1 MRRWQLVLALVVMA
15 STTGAQPVE
24 LSEQKAHYL
33 LRFLRYVEWPTR
45 PGTGPFVICVV
56 ALNQFGAALQAAAK
70 GQLVDGRPVAIQVV
84 HAPSTDC
91 HIVFV
96 PDGMNVGAYIRAAHG
111 TLTVGESPAFRSQ
124 GGAITF
130 VVVDNQVRFTISAKA
145 AARADVRISSRLLRL
160 SYDDQPGAP

>member
-15 STTGAQPVE
+15 STAGAQPVQ

-33 LRFLRYVEWPTR
+33 LSFLRYVEWPTR
-45 PGTGPFVICVV
+45 PNTGPFVICVV
-56 ALNQFGAALQAAAK
+56 AVNQFGAALQAAAK

-91 HIVFV
+91 HVVFL
-96 PDGMNVGAYIRAAHG
+96 PNGLNVSPYIRAAHG

-130 VVVDNQVRFTISAKA
+130 VVVDNQVRFAISAKA
-145 AARADVRISSRLLRL
+145 AARADVRISSR
-160 SYDDQPGAP
+160 